1 MMIAAAKLASRAGQ
15 LDKRRAGVRIRR
27 PLSAA
32 IMSQHGCLFDL
43 AQCREAGPV
52 VNCHF
57 AENQTNDH

>member
-15 LDKRRAGVRIRR
+15 LDNRRAGVRIRR
-27 PLSAA
+27 PLSVA

-43 AQCREAGPV
+43 TQCREADPV
-52 VNCHF
+52 VNYHF

>member
-15 LDKRRAGVRIRR
+15 LDNRRAGVRIRR

-52 VNCHF
+52 VNCYF

>member
-15 LDKRRAGVRIRR
+15 LDNRRAWVRIRR
-27 PLSAA
+27 PISAA

-52 VNCHF
+52 VNCYF